1 MWADAVFEGG
11 GVKAIG
17 LVGALTVAEQRGYRW
32 KRVAGTS
39 AGAIIA
45 ALLSAGYRADEL
57 KKMLERLDY
66 RQFVAPA
73 GWYRLRRIG
82 PLARLW
88 WKKGL
93 YSGKKIETWMES
105 LLLQKGIRTFAD
117 LTDGRLQIVA
127 SDITRGRLLVL
138 PKDLPLYGLSSA
150 DVTVARAVR
159 MSCSIPYF
167 FDPVILVSRNEP
179 RRNYVVDGS
188 VLSNFPVWL
197 FDQQS
202 PRWPTFGFRLVSKEN
217 TDPHDIR
224 GPLSLF
230 RALFH
235 TMMEAHDTRYLEE
248 HNRVRTIFVPSLGVK
263 TTDFNISAEKSNA
276 LFHSGVQQAEK
287 FFQQWDFEQYVQI
300 YRKRKSFT
308 VTINEKSL

>member
-45 ALLSAGYRADEL
+45 ALLSAGYRANEL
-57 KKMLERLDY
+57 KKVLDRLDY
-66 RQFVAPA
+66 RQFVAPT
-73 GWYRLRRIG
+73 GWHHLKLIG
-82 PLARLW
+82 PSARFW

-93 YSGKKIETWMES
+93 YSGNSIETWIES

-117 LTDGRLQIVA
+117 LTDERLQIVA
-127 SDITRGRLLVL
+127 SDVTRGRLLVL

-150 DVTVARAVR
+150 DITVARAVR
-159 MSCSIPYF
+159 MSCAIPYF

-197 FDQQS
+197 FDQES
-202 PRWPTFGFRLVSKEN
+202 PRWPTFGFRLVSEADA
-217 TDPHDIR
+217 DPHDIR

-235 TMMEAHDTRYLEE
+235 TMMEAHDTRYVEE

-263 TTDFNISAEKSNA
+263 ATDFHIRAEKSDA
-276 LFHSGVQQAEK
+276 LFQSGVQQAEK
-287 FFQQWDFEQYVQI
+287 FFLRWDFEQYVQT
-300 YRKRKSFT
+300 YRERKSVT
-308 VTINEKSL
+308 VTINKK